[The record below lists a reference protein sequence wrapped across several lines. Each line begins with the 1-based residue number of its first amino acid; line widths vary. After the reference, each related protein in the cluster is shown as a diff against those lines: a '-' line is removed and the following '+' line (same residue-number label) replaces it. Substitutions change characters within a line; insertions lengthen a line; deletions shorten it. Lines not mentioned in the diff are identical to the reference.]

1 VILRRGAAGAG
12 PSLVWPGIPLGSQRV
27 FVPVDENGELWGT
40 REHGRLFVQARRA
53 HEPHEGSRGVR
64 YDEMTVAE
72 LCRRLPAEAAA
83 GLGLLGRPIDCADPT
98 TLGRLPAQVDLR
110 TFDRRSRVR
119 PTDGTDWRL
128 DASGP
133 PLDGARFYDVVD
145 TRAMVSAVVVIVDS
159 ADDDVVEA
167 FQRQCAQGQIGS
179 PLQLWEARNLPK
191 WLQRVTRAE

>member
-1 VILRRGAAGAG
+1 VILRRGTAGAG

-72 LCRRLPAEAAA
+72 LCRRLPAEATA

-98 TLGRLPAQVDLR
+98 TLERSPAQADLR
-110 TFDRRSRVR
+110 AFDRRSRVR
-119 PTDGTDWRL
+119 PADGAVLGFDV
-128 DASGP
+128 SGP
-133 PLDGARFYDVVD
+133 PLHGARFYEVVD
-145 TRAMVSAVVVIVDS
+145 TRARVSAVIAVVNKADGDAVD
-159 ADDDVVEA
+159 A
-167 FQRQCAQGQIGS
+167 FQRLCVQRQVGT
-179 PLQLWEARNLPK
+179 PLQLWETGNLPG
-191 WLQRVTRAE
+191 WLHQATRG